1 MDVEQDYCACKRLRQ
16 SASLIWRLQLPR
28 AAAAAIVCALQ
39 CVCVFVS
46 ERERER
52 ETRHIVCLLHKAAN
66 GYRMETRPGRR
77 KRKMGSLWAAAAAG
91 SSHDPIAS
99 HAPQSQSQS
108 ESQAPRV
115 RCKLKSVSSFF
126 ILTPPRFGA
135 PRATLITCARSLA
148 ANPLTEHLF
157 FHQFHRERRDICVCV
172 FAQRK
177 LFQHWPKLRKSA
189 SS

>member
-1 MDVEQDYCACKRLRQ
+1 MRVNGWDKARVWFGDCSCLERRRRPLYAHCNACVYLW
-16 SASLIWRLQLPR
+16 A
-28 AAAAAIVCALQ
+28 
-39 CVCVFVS
+39 
-46 ERERER
+46 RERER

-157 FHQFHRERRDICVCV
+157 FSSIPSWTQRYMCVCV